1 MPPPSSR
8 SLVCNVYE
16 ELKVCTSLL
25 LCHSQGVKAAKSG
38 RDWASS
44 IKLSVYLCVS
54 VCATCSEWTITKNL
68 LNSRCSPS
76 ATICLSSISSFHS
89 QMQRY
94 GAFRVSVSNLTNS
107 PPAPRHFVRLK
118 RWGVL
123 SQLSP
128 PRRPRMSLIPPDDGG
143 VYTAAEI
150 NALHLH
156 FLSHFCLTS
165 RVSDGADNLRKQYLS
180 YRSIAGED
188 GWIRNV
194 RKSLFKGRLVRK
206 FKVDFSDSPLPS
218 CRGVKIWLVWL
229 VVVISSCP

>member
-1 MPPPSSR
+1 MCTRSSR
-8 SLVCNVYE
+8 FALHSCCVTVKVWKLQRVDGTEPHLSNSVCIC
-16 ELKVCTSLL
+16 VC
-25 LCHSQGVKAAKSG
+25 
-38 RDWASS
+38 
-44 IKLSVYLCVS
+44 LCVC
-54 VCATCSEWTITKNL
+54 VQPATHSEWTITKNL

-94 GAFRVSVSNLTNS
+94 SAFRVSVSNLPNS
-107 PPAPRHFVRLK
+107 PPPRHFVRLK